1 MNDEPIIRVQAEA
14 ATPEDLRAF
23 LDEVQPD
30 VGCRAV
36 AREAAGRFVIDVYLP
51 EPQLQAA
58 RASRAA
64 SRVSLRVIENATEV
78 GRQRQG
84 EVEEGNRFAAR
95 GEVPR
100 GLGRKE

>member
-1 MNDEPIIRVQAEA
+1 MNDEPIILVQVEA
-14 ATPEDLRAF
+14 ATLADLRAF

-36 AREAAGRFVIDVYLP
+36 ARKIAGRFAIDVYLP

-58 RASRAA
+58 RASRTA
-64 SRVSLRVIENATEV
+64 SRVSFRIIENATEV

-84 EVEEGNRFAAR
+84 EVGEGNRFAAR